1 MQIATEEDVGS
12 VSLVVEHGSGKSQWQ
27 IVFVNGKTS
36 IVIIG
41 VEIGVA
47 EI

>member
-1 MQIATEEDVGS
+1 MQIATKEDVGT

-27 IVFVNGKTS
+27 IVFVNGETG

>member
-1 MQIATEEDVGS
+1 MQIAAKEDVGS
-12 VSLVVEHGSGKSQWQ
+12 VSFVVEHGSGKSQWQ

-41 VEIGVA
+41 VKIGVA